1 MEKKGKKITTSCK
14 LGPFLWVCPFLRVLQ
29 KHFNIR
35 AKFLSKNHKQVFV
48 ALYQNV
54 FIDYLVISKNNFYTM
69 LNNT

>member
-1 MEKKGKKITTSCK
+1 MDKWKKKKEKNTTSCK
-14 LGPFLWVCPFLRVLQ
+14 LIACPFLRVLY

-35 AKFLSKNHKQVFV
+35 AKFVSKNHKQVFV

-69 LNNT
+69 LNNI